1 MQNFSGYLRHE
12 HINIMENKQGD
23 ALRSSL
29 VSGNGNL
36 QGKVLFKCCKWH
48 DQGKEKT
55 LSIWSLVYIDDFV
68 LIHSTLGVNHHW
80 FKFHVVKF

>member
-1 MQNFSGYLRHE
+1 
-12 HINIMENKQGD
+12 
-23 ALRSSL
+23 
-29 VSGNGNL
+29 
-36 QGKVLFKCCKWH
+36 
-48 DQGKEKT
+48 